1 MECEDQSNQRPLL
14 PYKDIVSGGNGTSP
28 VENNLDFDDDD
39 IELLEDDIVIGDS
52 NGITSIDFSERVQLF
67 EGPWTIFGHY
77 LTVEPWS
84 IDFQP
89 SHASPSR
96 LMAWIHLPVL
106 PVTLYKRSFIKAIG
120 NQIGNVIKINF
131 QTDNSCRGRFARMA
145 VSINLKKPLVSKL
158 MINGRLQIIEY
169 ESLPTVCFNYGI
181 YGHLQDICPKN
192 KVPSND
198 CPMNRE
204 TVQVVPAPVEAPAP
218 VDPYGP
224 WMLVEKRRRNSR
236 TLSIVNP
243 VTTVDPNIAP
253 VVNPLFEPTNA
264 PPVTL
269 PLIQESNL
277 DSSNDMEV
285 SFDYEESFRY
295 TSRFEKSV
303 VVASKSVKSHLP
315 THAIPMHGSRG
326 LSRNDASSLRLQQN
340 LSKPTILD
348 PVKHQ
353 AVKHLESANPPIP
366 LPILTGS
373 QQING

>member
-28 VENNLDFDDDD
+28 
-39 IELLEDDIVIGDS
+39 
-52 NGITSIDFSERVQLF
+52 
-67 EGPWTIFGHY
+67 
-77 LTVEPWS
+77 
-84 IDFQP
+84 
-89 SHASPSR
+89 
-96 LMAWIHLPVL
+96 
-106 PVTLYKRSFIKAIG
+106 
-120 NQIGNVIKINF
+120 
-131 QTDNSCRGRFARMA
+131 
-145 VSINLKKPLVSKL
+145 
-158 MINGRLQIIEY
+158 
-169 ESLPTVCFNYGI
+169 
-181 YGHLQDICPKN
+181 DICPKN

-277 DSSNDMEV
+277 DSSSNV
-285 SFDYEESFRY
+285 NNPAINNQ
-295 TSRFEKSV
+295 V
-303 VVASKSVKSHLP
+303 VNV
-315 THAIPMHGSRG
+315 
-326 LSRNDASSLRLQQN
+326 
-340 LSKPTILD
+340 
-348 PVKHQ
+348 
-353 AVKHLESANPPIP
+353 
-366 LPILTGS
+366 
-373 QQING
+373 